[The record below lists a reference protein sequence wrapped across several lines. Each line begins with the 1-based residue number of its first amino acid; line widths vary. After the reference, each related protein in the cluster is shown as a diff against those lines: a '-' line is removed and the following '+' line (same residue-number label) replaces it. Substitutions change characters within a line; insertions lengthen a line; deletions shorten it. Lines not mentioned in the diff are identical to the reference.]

1 MSRFWK
7 FVPPLAVALVL
18 FAALG
23 LTLASSHAAQLGVQ
37 AAVAQPVGVRP
48 AVDQK
53 GFKAFSSPNL
63 GAQRTVGI
71 ANNLNKNR
79 NIAKGVNPDG

>member
-1 MSRFWK
+1 MSRSWK
-7 FVPPLAVALVL
+7 FVPPLAVAFAL

-37 AAVAQPVGVRP
+37 AAVVQPAGVRP
-48 AVDQK
+48 AFDQRVIR
-53 GFKAFSSPNL
+53 SPNL
-63 GAQRTVGI
+63 GTQRTVGV

-79 NIAKGVNPDG
+79 NIAKGISPDG

>member
-1 MSRFWK
+1 MSRSWK
-7 FVPPLAVALVL
+7 FVPPLAVAFAL

-37 AAVAQPVGVRP
+37 GAGAQPVGVRP
-48 AVDQK
+48 AFDQK
-53 GFKAFSSPNL
+53 VIKTFSSPNL

-71 ANNLNKNR
+71 ANNINKNR
-79 NIAKGVNPDG
+79 NIAKGVSPDG

>member
-7 FVPPLAVALVL
+7 FVPPLAVAFAL

-23 LTLASSHAAQLGVQ
+23 LTLVSGHAAQLGVQ
-37 AAVAQPVGVRP
+37 PAGVQPVGVRP
-48 AVDQK
+48 AFDQK

-71 ANNLNKNR
+71 ANNINKNR
-79 NIAKGVNPDG
+79 NIAKGVSPDG

>member
-1 MSRFWK
+1 MSRYWK
-7 FVPPLAVALVL
+7 FVPPLAVACAL

-37 AAVAQPVGVRP
+37 AAGVQPVGVRP
-48 AVDQK
+48 AFDQK
-53 GFKAFSSPNL
+53 AFRSPNL

-71 ANNLNKNR
+71 ANNINKNR